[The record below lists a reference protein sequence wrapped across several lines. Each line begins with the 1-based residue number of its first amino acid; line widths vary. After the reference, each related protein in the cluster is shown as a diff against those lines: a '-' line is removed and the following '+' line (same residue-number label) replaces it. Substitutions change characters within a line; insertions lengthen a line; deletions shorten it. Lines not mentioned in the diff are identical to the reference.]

1 MGLGDVD
8 YGDFIPIDIL
18 ARGVPMLVARTDA
31 PFDTVQEMIDYVQAN
46 PGEVKIGSTG
56 PGGLP
61 SVITAM
67 VSEQE
72 QLGSFFANMLS
83 SPLSLVLFAAAVL
96 TLLSQ
101 TPVFSWIRR
110 GKRGA

>member
-1 MGLGDVD
+1 
-8 YGDFIPIDIL
+8 
-18 ARGVPMLVARTDA
+18 
-31 PFDTVQEMIDYVQAN
+31 
-46 PGEVKIGSTG
+46 
-56 PGGLP
+56 
-61 SVITAM
+61 M